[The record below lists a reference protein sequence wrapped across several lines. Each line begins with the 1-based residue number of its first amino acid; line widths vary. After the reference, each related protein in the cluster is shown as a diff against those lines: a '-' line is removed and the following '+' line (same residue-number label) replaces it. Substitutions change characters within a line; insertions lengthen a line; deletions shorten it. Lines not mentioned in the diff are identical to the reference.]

1 MDLSKLLPLEHCLVE
16 LESAD
21 IKDCL
26 KELIQPLVDS
36 GIVTSSS
43 QFQKD
48 LIKREKQVTT
58 LICEH
63 VAIPHARS
71 SAVSRLGLTVGVYSE
86 DKECNFTTD
95 DTDRPVKVF
104 FLIAIPELMPTC
116 HMTLLKHIATLL
128 KQNRRVQKLINT
140 TKAKDLHKYLIA
152 FNGK

>member
-1 MDLSKLLPLEHCLVE
+1 MDISKLLPLEHCLVE

-26 KELIQPLVDS
+26 KELTKPLVDS
-36 GIVTSSS
+36 GIVTSSA
-43 QFQKD
+43 QFQRD

-58 LICEH
+58 LICDH

-71 SAVSRLGLTVGVYSE
+71 SAVSRLGLVVGTYSE
-86 DKECNFTTD
+86 DKECNFTVDETE
-95 DTDRPVKVF
+95 RPVKVF

-116 HMTLLKHIATLL
+116 HMPLLKHIASLL

-140 TKAKDLHKYLIA
+140 SKAKDLHKYLIA